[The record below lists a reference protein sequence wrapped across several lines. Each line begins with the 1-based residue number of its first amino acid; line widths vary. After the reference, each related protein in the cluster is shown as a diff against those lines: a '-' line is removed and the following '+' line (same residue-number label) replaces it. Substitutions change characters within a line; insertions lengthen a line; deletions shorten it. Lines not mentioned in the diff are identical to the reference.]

1 MKSAGGGGGGGG
13 GGGEEEDVEPG
24 CCCCCLVR
32 TLAEVLFLL
41 LWLRLLVLP
50 SELVSKNLHGLQ
62 YMGLGQKL
70 GAVTVESEVAS
81 MVTLAEARPL
91 SDSHILQVWTGME
104 APRNSLLVLINCLKW
119 LSVLSVAILPTYT
132 TARLFLGR
140 SEETSFH
147 ESSSITW
154 KIGLDSVTSVW
165 DLVGMASWSPSPA
178 HSSLL
183 REMLQGT
190 LPSSSHSSPLRDI
203 VVSCFRVRGHLL
215 FLDTQIK

>member
-13 GGGEEEDVEPG
+13 GGGEEEEDVEPG
-24 CCCCCLVR
+24 CCCCCCSLVR

-62 YMGLGQKL
+62 YTGLGQKL

-91 SDSHILQVWTGME
+91 ADSHTLQVWTGME

-119 LSVLSVAILPTYT
+119 LSVLSVAILPTYST
-132 TARLFLGR
+132 PRLFLGR
-140 SEETSFH
+140 SEEKSFH
-147 ESSSITW
+147 ESSSIAW

-165 DLVGMASWSPSPA
+165 DLDSVTSVLGCDSE
-178 HSSLL
+178 HSAFAKPPLPWGFRSALLL
-183 REMLQGT
+183 R
-190 LPSSSHSSPLRDI
+190 P
-203 VVSCFRVRGHLL
+203 VSDTVLL
-215 FLDTQIK
+215 GST